1 MPLTVTNFFFLLGGR
16 KYLHRS
22 EKANCRAPGST
33 RNSELPEPVICWLD
47 RRYSLSASLQLKTQ
61 FALPLRSVATRGAS
75 LDFFFPP
82 FFGTLSSLSS
92 FFPSS
97 TAMQAIPRT
106 AARSALRNAARRNY
120 SSASSPYSKTIEN
133 LRINSE
139 TKVIFQGFTGKQGTY
154 VSFEHWLPCRRA
166 IPRGGAND
174 MLTWRYAQFPR
185 LASH

>member
-1 MPLTVTNFFFLLGGR
+1 
-16 KYLHRS
+16 
-22 EKANCRAPGST
+22 
-33 RNSELPEPVICWLD
+33 
-47 RRYSLSASLQLKTQ
+47 
-61 FALPLRSVATRGAS
+61 
-75 LDFFFPP
+75 
-82 FFGTLSSLSS
+82 
-92 FFPSS
+92 
-97 TAMQAIPRT
+97 MQAIPRT